1 MIRNNLNF
9 VSNNV
14 KGLQGRDK
22 RIKLFE
28 YLKNCISSNG
38 FVFLQETH
46 SSLNVEKKWADEFK
60 GQLFFSH
67 GKTNSC
73 VVAIGYVGNKPC
85 SLIIQIK
92 DNHGRLLV
100 LEVKIDSEILILIN
114 IYNAN
119 TESEQLSTLTQ
130 LNDMLINVKNVNN
143 KNIILGED
151 FNMHFDSEM
160 EAKGGKPVLKKQSI
174 AKIVELL
181 ENFDLCDIWHIRNLK
196 KRRFT
201 FRQNHFS
208 GYIQRRLDYFFVSN
222 SLQEAIKNVDI
233 LASFSTDHSPI
244 IITLS
249 KLNEFTKGKGLWK
262 FNNSLI
268 SNEHYVEKMKN
279 HIYDILN
286 FLNNKN
292 SKDDQ
297 VIWEYLKYE
306 IRKFTIQYSKRL
318 AKTLREERECLERKL
333 KILEQNSESNL
344 NNNPEYYECKTQPE
358 DIYQIQVD
366 GIRTRSKCMWY
377 EFDEKSFFFKK
388 SFFKI

>member
-1 MIRNNLNF
+1 MNRNNLNF

-14 KGLQGRDK
+14 KGLQGRAK

-46 SSLNVEKKWADEFK
+46 SSLNVEKKWADQFK
-60 GQLFFSH
+60 GQLLFSH

-73 VVAIGYVGNKPC
+73 GVAIGYVGNKPC
-85 SLIIQIK
+85 SLISQIK
-92 DNHGRLLV
+92 DNHERLLV

-130 LNDMLINVKNVNN
+130 LNDMLINVKNINN
-143 KNIILGED
+143 KNIILGGD
-151 FNMHFDSEM
+151 FNIHFDSKL

-174 AKIVELL
+174 AKMVELL
-181 ENFDLCDIWHIRNLK
+181 ENFDLCDIWRIRNLK

-208 GYIQRRLDYFFVSN
+208 GFIQRRLDYFFVSN
-222 SLQEAIKNVDI
+222 SLQEAIKSVDI

-244 IITLS
+244 FITLS
-249 KLNEFTKGKGLWK
+249 KLDEFTKGKGLWK

-268 SNEHYVEKMKN
+268 SNEENVEKMKN
-279 HIYDILN
+279 HISDILN
-286 FLNNKN
+286 FLNNEN
-292 SKDDQ
+292 IKDDQ

-306 IRKFTIQYSKRL
+306 IRKFTIQFSKRL
-318 AKTLREERECLERKL
+318 AKTLREERECPERKL
-333 KILEQNSESNL
+333 KILEQNSEYNL
-344 NNNPEYYECKTQPE
+344 NNNPEYYECKTQLE

-377 EFDEKSFFFKK
+377 EFGEKVFL
-388 SFFKI
+388 I

>member
-1 MIRNNLNF
+1 MSRNNLNF

-14 KGLQGRDK
+14 KGLQCRDK

-28 YLKNCISSNG
+28 YIKNYISSNG
-38 FVFLQETH
+38 FVFLQEIH

-60 GQLFFSH
+60 GQLFFTH

-73 VVAIGYVGNKPC
+73 GVAIGCVGNKPC
-85 SLIIQIK
+85 SLISQIK
-92 DNHGRLLV
+92 DNHGSLLA
-100 LEVKIDSEILILIN
+100 LEVKIDSEMLILIN

-130 LNDMLINVKNVNN
+130 LNDMLTNVNNINN
-143 KNIILGED
+143 KNIILGGD
-151 FNMHFDSEM
+151 FNMHFDSKL

-174 AKIVELL
+174 AKMVELL
-181 ENFDLCDIWHIRNLK
+181 ENFDLCDIWRIRNLK

-222 SLQEAIKNVDI
+222 SLQEAIKSIDI

-244 IITLS
+244 FILLS

-268 SNEHYVEKMKN
+268 SNEDYVEKMKN
-279 HIYDILN
+279 HISDILN
-286 FLNNKN
+286 FLNNEN
-292 SKDDQ
+292 IKDDQ

-306 IRKFTIQYSKRL
+306 VHYSVFETISKNLTRGKRMPGKEVKNTRTKF
-318 AKTLREERECLERKL
+318 
-333 KILEQNSESNL
+333 
-344 NNNPEYYECKTQPE
+344 
-358 DIYQIQVD
+358 
-366 GIRTRSKCMWY
+366 
-377 EFDEKSFFFKK
+377 
-388 SFFKI
+388 